1 MKSNTTTIQDEEFKK
16 HQENELFG
24 DINFLSLYKFFN
36 KTKYENYF
44 IFTNLKFA
52 KLYNDE
58 HVFYFYHKLF
68 TFILKE
74 NDREL
79 INKKITS
86 TYEIFKSLQ
95 KYDKEKIFF
104 NSKVYNKNKD
114 YINEVK
120 ESNTLVFNLITEKIT
135 VFKGNNFMEVFK
147 EGKLSKFPENW
158 NLYFK
163 TKEDNIIYY
172 DSEAR
177 ATLDSILFN
186 LKYNNEKF
194 YFFKITGPIGIGK
207 SFYLY
212 KFAKTSKNTIYINMK
227 ALFDIFK
234 KGQTIQMKNI
244 LIKEFNQMIIKKDEY
259 AKNINEIF
267 QDKLNNDLTSLL
279 NSLISYILKTIVF
292 ENDKLLLIFDQYKTK
307 YFSENSLST
316 IQDLVFQMKDS
327 PIRFVI
333 CSSINDDLVRTSCIK
348 FWAKLI
354 NEKDNY
360 YYLKKEYQLLYHYI
374 PKLLDI
380 SEIKNEKI
388 KNIDG
393 VLKLILEHF
402 NYVPKYINKFVNCDK
417 DNFESE
423 LNKTEANII
432 KKLKEFYT
440 ENFSI
445 QGEENIISKL
455 VSLKKYLNK
464 SLPLMELK
472 NISSEFS
479 FKYFLFRFYSGDK
492 EIFILFNDINKIT
505 SFQIDYCFTFIKDIF
520 DTLTLENQNKFF
532 NDYDYINHTGST
544 IGGFFEISA
553 IQGLKNSNILPKST
567 KNTLNIRVK
576 KINEMCKYVP
586 IIKDEV
592 KNDIHLM
599 SNEKK
604 EENKNII
611 KEECYNPIPKN
622 EDDNFFNLL
631 NGDGKATYNKY
642 GYKENKI
649 EEIYEQITRDN
660 KIFIYDENEELIA
673 YSKYDKNLKKNKIFK
688 VEKNS
693 NNNENKNKK
702 GNQIIIDEEK
712 GEYNI
717 IKKII
722 IENKNNYLHQFKNN
736 SIYISQSFENA
747 PIFDF
752 GYLYGD
758 YDNKIFLGFQMKAY
772 NDNNNLSININ
783 KNNIIDNSKFL
794 LLNSKYFL
802 NVNIKEWHFYI
813 VGLYFNEKNKAEAN
827 QIKTYSNNLI
837 KYCKKNNIAIIL
849 YDPVTQIFYNSNKS
863 KIINFLIP
871 NELSSITPYFFYNDK
886 IKKIMPSYL
895 CKKTKRT
902 INEEYKNFYL
912 KIINKTELNEDDI
925 KKYSINCEF
934 FFNNIKKKYNIN
946 EIFYVDEIPLEGN
959 IFPISDEPNSFVL
972 FFKKN
977 KNRKK
982 KKSYFLI
989 ILTNE
994 DGKIFYNSSESNLCL
1009 LKNNEI
1015 LSLTVKIDMKKNCYL
1030 FKYN

>member
-194 YFFKITGPIGIGK
+194 YFFKITGPIGRGK

-212 KFAKTSKNTIYINMK
+212 KFAKTSKNTVYINMK
-227 ALFDIFK
+227 ALYDIFK
-234 KGQTIQMKNI
+234 KGQIIQMKNI

-279 NSLISYILKTIVF
+279 NSLISYILKTIAF

-307 YFSENSLST
+307 YFSENSLNT

-380 SEIKNEKI
+380 SEIKNKKI

-417 DNFESE
+417 DNIESK
-423 LNKTEANII
+423 LNKTEVNII
-432 KKLKEFYT
+432 KKLKEFYS

-445 QGEENIISKL
+445 QGEENIINKL

-586 IIKDEV
+586 IIKDEI
-592 KNDIHLM
+592 KNGIHLM

-604 EENKNII
+604 EDNKNII
-611 KEECYNPIPKN
+611 KEEFYNSIPKN
-622 EDDNFFNLL
+622 EDGNFFNLL

-837 KYCKKNNIAIIL
+837 KYCKKNNIEIIL
-849 YDPVTQIFYNSNKS
+849 YDPITQVFYDSNKN

-871 NELSSITPYFFYNDK
+871 NELSSITPYFFYNYK